1 MDYAP
6 VFRVLSHE
14 LRAPTAVIG
23 GYARLLREGRLEEPA
38 RMQAL
43 VQIEQATAK
52 LAQFAR
58 QASEL
63 AHWLVPG
70 SATGAS
76 VTAGELLHRAST
88 KCSVAADRILLECDE
103 PSGAAVF
110 NGVNAEALAAAIA
123 SILEAAGREAVEAP
137 IRVKAR
143 HTPGQ
148 APWDLFVGPDAAAA
162 WSNGLNGPESGDP
175 PGVDRGGMG
184 LAFILAAA
192 VTSAHG
198 GELWS
203 VGGRQGLVAL
213 RLNISRE

>member
-23 GYARLLREGRLEEPA
+23 GYARLLREGRLQEPD
-38 RMQAL
+38 RQQAL
-43 VQIEQATAK
+43 AQIEQATAK

-70 SATGAS
+70 SAKGTS
-76 VTAGELLHRAST
+76 VTAGELIQRAIA
-88 KCSVAADRILLECDE
+88 KCAVAPDRIQLECDE
-103 PSGAAVF
+103 AASAAVIH
-110 NGVNAEALAAAIA
+110 GVNIEALAAAIA
-123 SILEAAGREAVEAP
+123 SILEAAGREAIDGA
-137 IRVKAR
+137 IRVRVR
-143 HTPGQ
+143 HTPDL
-148 APWDLFVGPDAAAA
+148 APWDLFVGPAGSPA
-162 WSNGLNGPESGDP
+162 WSGPLDGPDSGDP

-192 VTSAHG
+192 VTLAHG

-213 RLNISRE
+213 RLLISRG